1 MGVAE
6 GIVKRYD
13 NLLSSNGGHIEITKR
28 WAKGFLNGMGFVKQ
42 RVSIKAKVNPDN
54 FESYKRQFVF
64 DVQTVIEME
73 EVLKELAINWDH
85 TGIQYVPVS
94 SWTMAKEGSK
104 LVEIAGINDMRQ
116 ITAVFAN
123 TMSGDFLPHQ
133 VIIKTPKCLPF
144 IKLPSDWIVT

>member
-73 EVLKELAINWDH
+73 GPKGTSNKLGSHRH
-85 TGIQYVPVS
+85 TICTS
-94 SWTMAKEGSK
+94 
-104 LVEIAGINDMRQ
+104 
-116 ITAVFAN
+116 
-123 TMSGDFLPHQ
+123 
-133 VIIKTPKCLPF
+133 
-144 IKLPSDWIVT
+144 